1 MRKKRNREIYL
12 IHLPAGRVEICPS
25 AESRDYPITTI
36 ILPKNWTPK
45 IKKGD
50 HKRLQINLIVR
61 TDKETEFTVP
71 FRLIIF
77 FSDSFEAS
85 NLMQVLD
92 IKEPSGM
99 HQTID
104 FKEIISNNF
113 LKLNSDKNLL
123 NSIALSIRDWYRGN
137 ISFALLTRR
146 TMLHVSFEEHLFA
159 NVKLIDIEMEKPE
172 LYIPKKQYV

>member
-1 MRKKRNREIYL
+1 
-12 IHLPAGRVEICPS
+12 
-25 AESRDYPITTI
+25 
-36 ILPKNWTPK
+36 
-45 IKKGD
+45 
-50 HKRLQINLIVR
+50 
-61 TDKETEFTVP
+61 
-71 FRLIIF
+71 
-77 FSDSFEAS
+77 
-85 NLMQVLD
+85 MQVLD